1 MGNAEASHCGSNPG
15 VTLRHPVEGG
25 VVSIVSLDAKADVAD
40 SESGLGAMELVM
52 GKNASGDVGNEV
64 TRAKATK
71 DTSQND
77 GRGRTPNGPNPF
89 STSTDSLVFPV
100 LLANTARRP
109 SGSRMGDSSKGP
121 GSQGI

>member
-52 GKNASGDVGNEV
+52 GKNASGDDV